1 MRFTG
6 SMEKSIMKEV
16 FEIFTERSS
25 WFLELILEH
34 IGLAGTAILIAGT
47 AGLAIGIFLD
57 RHQKCANV
65 VLSII
70 SLFYTIPDIAM
81 FGFLIPLTGI
91 GGKTAIIAL
100 TIYALLPMVRNT
112 YTGLGQVDP
121 SILEAAVGM
130 GSTDVQ
136 VLFKVK
142 LPVAF
147 SVILAGVRNMVVMT
161 ISVAGI
167 ASFIGAG
174 GLGKAIYRGISTN
187 NPALMVAGSLLIA
200 LLAIFLD
207 LLFGTFEKRVKKRWK
222 M

>member
-1 MRFTG
+1 
-6 SMEKSIMKEV
+6 MEKSIMKEV

-130 GSTDVQ
+130 GSTKAQ

-147 SVILAGVRNMVVMT
+147 SVILAGVRNWW
-161 ISVAGI
+161 S
-167 ASFIGAG
+167 
-174 GLGKAIYRGISTN
+174 
-187 NPALMVAGSLLIA
+187 
-200 LLAIFLD
+200 
-207 LLFGTFEKRVKKRWK
+207 
-222 M
+222 

>member
-1 MRFTG
+1 MA
-6 SMEKSIMKEV
+6 EV
-16 FEIFTERSS
+16 FEILTERSS
-25 WFLELILEH
+25 WFLGLILEH
-34 IGLAGTAILIAGT
+34 MLLAGTAILIAGA
-47 AGLAIGIFLD
+47 AGLIIGIFLD

-65 VLSII
+65 VLGVV
-70 SLFYTIPDIAM
+70 SLLYTIPDIAM
-81 FGFLIPLTGI
+81 FGFLIPITGI
-91 GGKTAIIAL
+91 GGRTAVIAL

-112 YTGLGQVDP
+112 YTGLGQVSS
-121 SILEAAVGM
+121 SILEAARGM
-130 GSTDVQ
+130 GSTEAQ

-142 LPVAF
+142 LPMAF

-187 NPALMVAGSLLIA
+187 NPALMTAGSLLIA

>member
-1 MRFTG
+1 
-6 SMEKSIMKEV
+6 MKEV

>member
-1 MRFTG
+1 
-6 SMEKSIMKEV
+6 MKEV

-130 GSTDVQ
+130 GSTEAQ

>member
-1 MRFTG
+1 
-6 SMEKSIMKEV
+6 MKEV

-130 GSTDVQ
+130 GSTKAQ

>member
-1 MRFTG
+1 
-6 SMEKSIMKEV
+6 MEKSIMKEV

-130 GSTDVQ
+130 GSTKAQ

>member
-1 MRFTG
+1 M
-6 SMEKSIMKEV
+6 MKEV

-130 GSTDVQ
+130 GSTKAQ

>member
-1 MRFTG
+1 
-6 SMEKSIMKEV
+6 MKEV

-130 GSTDVQ
+130 GSTKAQ
-136 VLFKVK
+136 VLFTVK